1 MRRYLGLVLLAL
13 SCSRDPPRP
22 TSAPASPANLGP
34 PVDDCTRVLDNAA
47 HTTVRISRHDPP
59 SYEPSDEVKAVRA
72 KSGLTEL
79 GGDIAD
85 AHRPDARRIT
95 PAPSGRSRCDALE
108 RAPVIVITKD
118 ELRVG
123 DIHVA
128 SIAEATARGDVID
141 ALARALP
148 AAEDAGMAILLAD
161 DSTDV
166 VVINR
171 VIITCR
177 QAGYSNLLFAATR
190 SPASAGHEIEV
201 TREMRL

>member
-1 MRRYLGLVLLAL
+1 ML
-13 SCSRDPPRP
+13 
-22 TSAPASPANLGP
+22 
-34 PVDDCTRVLDNAA
+34 DDAA
-47 HTTVRISRHDPP
+47 HTTVRISRHDSP

-79 GGDIAD
+79 GGDVAD
-85 AHRPDARRIT
+85 AHRPDARRIA

-128 SIAEATARGDVID
+128 SLAEATPTGDVID

-148 AAEDAGMAILLAD
+148 AADDASMAILLAD
-161 DSTDV
+161 KSTDV
-166 VVINR
+166 VIVNR
-171 VIITCR
+171 VVLTCR
-177 QAGYSNLLFAATR
+177 QAGYSNLLFATTR
-190 SPASAGHEIEV
+190 SPASAGHEIEM
-201 TREMRL
+201 TREIKF